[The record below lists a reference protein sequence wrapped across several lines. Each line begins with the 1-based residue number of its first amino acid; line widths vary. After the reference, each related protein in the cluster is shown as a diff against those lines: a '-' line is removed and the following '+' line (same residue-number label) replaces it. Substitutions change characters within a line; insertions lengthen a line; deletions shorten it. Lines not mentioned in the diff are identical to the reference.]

1 MLNGLLIRWQLA
13 RAHTEPIPPLIS
25 SALCC
30 HSSFPFIIII
40 FSLARCSQNEN
51 EMKIQDENDG
61 FVHKKDFLFFSLLLY
76 FMCFY
81 ISTAPWAGSEST
93 ANKEIQFNDS
103 LPARNVFPWRSAA
116 EFVHVLDF
124 HEFFIF
130 SFFPFYSFNFASTI
144 DNNTA
149 MSIEYNKAINKKGI
163 FCSPV
168 YQHGS
173 PCAHCVPAPPHYDKM
188 KIWSA
193 SGLAHSHKFRINR
206 IWRWNE
212 GKPVARIG
220 KVVPVFF
227 LEWAQWKTLSIHASI
242 NYSHEVKYCPHW
254 VIFVFG
260 MVHQM
265 QPLPKLN
272 SRSRL
277 GKIHRR

>member
-103 LPARNVFPWRSAA
+103 LPARTVFPWRSAA

-173 PCAHCVPAPPHYDKM
+173 PCAHCVSAPPHYDKM

-193 SGLAHSHKFRINR
+193 SGLAHSHKFQINR
-206 IWRWNE
+206 IWRMKWGKNRCQNWQSGARFFSGMSAMKNTVHPCIHQLFAWSEILPALGNLCFWN
-212 GKPVARIG
+212 G
-220 KVVPVFF
+220 
-227 LEWAQWKTLSIHASI
+227 LSNAALA
-242 NYSHEVKYCPHW
+242 EA
-254 VIFVFG
+254 
-260 MVHQM
+260 
-265 QPLPKLN
+265 
-272 SRSRL
+272 
-277 GKIHRR
+277 